1 MNILI
6 HLIQGGV
13 EMLCPKCHTNNPD
26 GEKYC
31 KNCGF
36 QLNASRIC
44 PECGAHNKHD
54 TKFCRECGASLS
66 PVSSF
71 RRDVIDNQNAPF
83 FDKYKSLI
91 IAAIILVLAVGAVT
105 GIALYNNASS
115 NTGGSDDGFS
125 FFPLANDTNQDNIQV
140 DDVNDTNESVNET
153 NKTLNDTDKNKTSDK
168 NKNNSTDKNKNATK
182 KKTSD
187 SNNNAI
193 INKTNKSVESVEN
206 HSKEINSND
215 NNDSKNTFL
224 DYNSDKSSKSVSY
237 DSKSDKSSKSVS
249 SDSKSDKSSKSV
261 SSDTKSEESSKSDSS
276 DFREILDNQTYL
288 NESTD
293 STTADEEDDGN
304 ISDEN
309 NQSEEMSNEIDM
321 ADVPELAR
329 KVKSTGYGFSSIE
342 FEGNDFSQSQCIAI
356 FAEYISGSTSGSM
369 EIPQVA
375 SASSPSGDDS
385 SQSVSKQDYMAVAR
399 DVNAYVSSNGQI
411 PDNAV
416 ISGDEISEISPSKI
430 LELFTEVITEN
441 FPESVDI

>member
-1 MNILI
+1 
-6 HLIQGGV
+6 
-13 EMLCPKCHTNNPD
+13 MLCPKCHTNNPD

-224 DYNSDKSSKSVSY
+224 DYNSDKSSKSVS
-237 DSKSDKSSKSVS
+237 
-249 SDSKSDKSSKSV
+249 
-261 SSDTKSEESSKSDSS
+261 SDTKSEESSKSDSS

-321 ADVPELAR
+321 SDVPELAR
-329 KVKSTGYGFSSIE
+329 KVKSIGYGFSSIE

-399 DVNAYVSSNGQI
+399 DINAYVSSNGQI

>member
-224 DYNSDKSSKSVSY
+224 DYNSDKSSKSVS
-237 DSKSDKSSKSVS
+237 
-249 SDSKSDKSSKSV
+249 
-261 SSDTKSEESSKSDSS
+261 SDTKSEESSKSDSS

-321 ADVPELAR
+321 SDVPELAR
-329 KVKSTGYGFSSIE
+329 KVKSIGYGFSSIE

>member
-1 MNILI
+1 
-6 HLIQGGV
+6 
-13 EMLCPKCHTNNPD
+13 MLCPKCHTNNPD

-31 KNCGF
+31 RNCGF

-71 RRDVIDNQNAPF
+71 RRDIIDNQNAPF

-91 IAAIILVLAVGAVT
+91 IAAVILVLAIGAVT

-115 NTGGSDDGFS
+115 NTGRSDDGFS
-125 FFPLANDTNQDNIQV
+125 FFSLANDTNQDNIQV
-140 DDVNDTNESVNET
+140 DDVNDTNESVNGT

-168 NKNNSTDKNKNATK
+168 NKDDSADKIKNSTK

-187 SNNNAI
+187 SNNDASS
-193 INKTNKSVESVEN
+193 NKTNKSVESVEN
-206 HSKEINSND
+206 HSKEINSD
-215 NNDSKNTFL
+215 DDKDSKNAFL
-224 DYNSDKSSKSVSY
+224 DFNSDKSSKSS
-237 DSKSDKSSKSVS
+237 S
-249 SDSKSDKSSKSV
+249 SDSKSDKSSMSASSDSKSDKSSNSV
-261 SSDTKSEESSKSDSS
+261 SPDTQSDESSKSNSS
-276 DFREILDNQTYL
+276 DLEKSLDNQTL

-293 STTADEEDDGN
+293 STAVDEGDDGN
-304 ISDEN
+304 ISYEN
-309 NQSEEMSNEIDM
+309 NQSEEKSNEIDM
-321 ADVPELAR
+321 SDVPELAR
-329 KVKSTGYGFSSIE
+329 EVKSTGYGFSSIE
-342 FEGNDFSQSQCIAI
+342 FDGNDFSQSQCIAI

-399 DVNAYVSSNGQI
+399 DVNAYVSSNAQI

-416 ISGDEISEISPSKI
+416 ISGEETSEISPSKI